1 MKDLLVFGNGNI
13 SKILSHYLEKNF
25 NIIAY
30 VAFKKYVSSKKF
42 NNKPLFAA
50 ETIDKKFSPKKYKFI
65 TTIGYLEMNGVRK
78 KIYKF
83 LKSKNYKF
91 INYIDKN
98 ANVPNDI
105 KIGENNILL
114 DHVSINPKTFL
125 GNGNIFWSNSVI
137 SHNVKMKDFNWV
149 SSGSIISGETTVG
162 SCNFFGSNSVV
173 SNNSLIGNNTFF
185 GAGTLISGKIG
196 NNNTFINSKS
206 KRLKIKSTDFLKYI
220 KNDR

>member
-1 MKDLLVFGNGNI
+1 
-13 SKILSHYLEKNF
+13 
-25 NIIAY
+25 
-30 VAFKKYVSSKKF
+30 
-42 NNKPLFAA
+42 
-50 ETIDKKFSPKKYKFI
+50 
-65 TTIGYLEMNGVRK
+65 
-78 KIYKF
+78 
-83 LKSKNYKF
+83 
-91 INYIDKN
+91 
-98 ANVPNDI
+98 
-105 KIGENNILL
+105 
-114 DHVSINPKTFL
+114 
-125 GNGNIFWSNSVI
+125 
-137 SHNVKMKDFNWV
+137 MKDFNWV